1 MIEPDE
7 IPASLRD
14 LIAAEKARPDP
25 APEVG
30 QRVYARL
37 AVGLGLPP
45 LLSDGAPV
53 APAPVAPAVPAAPA
67 VAGAVAKTAVHT
79 TARGLLTFIVGAAV
93 GATTYGTVQHLRHG
107 PELPAAPTVT
117 IAAEPAV
124 EAPSPLAVAPAA
136 EPVVV
141 KPAAPPTDRATLGE
155 PSSAGSRDRGL
166 AAERKLVEMA
176 RSALAR
182 GHTDGALAALHRH
195 ARAFPRGQLAEE
207 RDSLFVQALVA
218 KGDLARARD
227 RAAHFHRQYPQ
238 SLFGPVVDQALRSIR

>member
-1 MIEPDE
+1 LIEPDE
-7 IPASLRD
+7 IPESLRD
-14 LIAAEKARPDP
+14 LVAAEKARPDP

-45 LLSDGAPV
+45 LMSDGAPV
-53 APAPVAPAVPAAPA
+53 APAPAVPAAPA

-124 EAPSPLAVAPAA
+124 EAPSPPAVAPAA

-141 KPAAPPTDRATLGE
+141 KPVAPPPDRATQGE

-182 GHTDGALAALHRH
+182 GHIEGALAALHRH

-218 KGDLARARD
+218 KGDLAKARD
-227 RAAHFHRQYPQ
+227 RAAHFHRQYPH
-238 SLFGPVVDQALRSIR
+238 SLFGPQ